1 MCISSA
7 NLYIYVLYRSTC
19 SGFGR
24 VFARR
29 RACRA
34 PGSGQGGRR
43 ASTGAGRVRPHRLG
57 EVPPE
62 DLLRSPCGDTF
73 VRARRAKGI
82 LPEVL
87 EELLA
92 ARKRAKADLKAATDP
107 FRKAVLDGRQLAL
120 KARRAPR
127 AAPARLPRG
136 MRAAALPP
144 AGPCPAPAAGLA
156 PQRVCQCVRE
166 EEREGRGA
174 CACVIVA
181 AGYRCAL
188 VHTRGARPPAR

>member
-1 MCISSA
+1 
-7 NLYIYVLYRSTC
+7 
-19 SGFGR
+19 

-120 KARRAPR
+120 KARARRAL
-127 AAPARLPRG
+127 RLPG
-136 MRAAALPP
+136 CPGGCALPP
-144 AGPCPAPAAGLA
+144 CRPLGPALRPRPAWRHSVFAS
-156 PQRVCQCVRE
+156 V
-166 EEREGRGA
+166 
-174 CACVIVA
+174 
-181 AGYRCAL
+181 
-188 VHTRGARPPAR
+188 